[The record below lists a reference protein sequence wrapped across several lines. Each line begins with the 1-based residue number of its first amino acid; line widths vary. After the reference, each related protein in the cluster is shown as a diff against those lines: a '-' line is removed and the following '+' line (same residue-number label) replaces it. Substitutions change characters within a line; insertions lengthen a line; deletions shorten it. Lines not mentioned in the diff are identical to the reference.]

1 MVDQKKQQ
9 AQRKNIAQP
18 QKAPLYKSNTANAM
32 GQKKNP
38 AKKTGW

>member
-9 AQRKNIAQP
+9 PQRNKNIAQP
-18 QKAPLYKSNTANAM
+18 QKAPLYKSTPANAM

-38 AKKTGW
+38 AKKGW